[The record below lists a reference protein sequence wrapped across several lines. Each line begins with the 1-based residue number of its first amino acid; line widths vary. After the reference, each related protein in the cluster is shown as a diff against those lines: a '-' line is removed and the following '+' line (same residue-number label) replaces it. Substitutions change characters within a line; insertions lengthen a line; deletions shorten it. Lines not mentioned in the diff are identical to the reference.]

1 MAEGEGSDDDSII
14 NFLFI
19 LQKNTKETTGIK
31 HDLLSFC
38 RISILH
44 FIVVQE
50 QAAEIAQLKSE
61 VKNAEEKLA
70 NADKS
75 EK

>member
-1 MAEGEGSDDDSII
+1 MKQLVF
-14 NFLFI
+14 NI
-19 LQKNTKETTGIK
+19 LT
-31 HDLLSFC
+31 FC
-38 RISILH
+38 GKSILL

-61 VKNAEEKLA
+61 VKNAEKKLV
-70 NADKS
+70 NAERS

>member
-1 MAEGEGSDDDSII
+1 M
-14 NFLFI
+14 
-19 LQKNTKETTGIK
+19 
-31 HDLLSFC
+31 
-38 RISILH
+38 SILL

-70 NADKS
+70 NAEKS

>member
-1 MAEGEGSDDDSII
+1 M
-14 NFLFI
+14 
-19 LQKNTKETTGIK
+19 
-31 HDLLSFC
+31 
-38 RISILH
+38 SILL

-61 VKNAEEKLA
+61 VKSVEKKLA

-75 EK
+75 EKCYTL